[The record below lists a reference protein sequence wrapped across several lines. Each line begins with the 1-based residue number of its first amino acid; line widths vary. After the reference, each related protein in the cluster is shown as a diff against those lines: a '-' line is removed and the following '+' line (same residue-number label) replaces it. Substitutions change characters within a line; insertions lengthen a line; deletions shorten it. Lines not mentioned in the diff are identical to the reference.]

1 MDVSLY
7 VLDRVYLMG
16 YTEQLDNKNMANY
29 GKYDFHEE
37 EDFDNQDVYEC
48 NAEVI
53 EQVLDR
59 LKVASEFL
67 MLSETAELAK
77 HYQFLYPAVDG
88 VYTITENRVHKLASY
103 MFNLTANELVKK
115 GVIELLWSDKE
126 NDFVFKI
133 KDDGVSGA

>member
-1 MDVSLY
+1 
-7 VLDRVYLMG
+7 MG

-37 EDFDNQDVYEC
+37 ENFDGEDVYEC
-48 NAEVI
+48 KAEVI
-53 EQVLDR
+53 DQVLDK
-59 LKVASEFL
+59 LKVASDFL
-67 MLSETAELAK
+67 MLSDTAELSK

-88 VYTITENRVHKLASY
+88 VYTISESRINSLARY
-103 MFNLTANELVKK
+103 MFNLTAADLVKK

-133 KDDGVSGA
+133 KDGGDFKP